1 MKTKNK
7 ARSFGGAFLTTI
19 CAGLS
24 ICWFLRPSTTVP
36 AWPKETEALTTLA
49 QQYGIKRPPQSHWV
63 VLVSVGGCG
72 GCLNQLLKF
81 MSRHQDD
88 PRYIFIVPARSR
100 KDFALDIPS
109 NIRLQKNVFRDSLE
123 TCYRDNL
130 LQPPE
135 NTVYQVE
142 HGRVTKK
149 IVLTPD
155 NIAEQLLYLEG
166 NGLE

>member
-1 MKTKNK
+1 
-7 ARSFGGAFLTTI
+7 
-19 CAGLS
+19 
-24 ICWFLRPSTTVP
+24 
-36 AWPKETEALTTLA
+36 
-49 QQYGIKRPPQSHWV
+49 
-63 VLVSVGGCG
+63 
-72 GCLNQLLKF
+72 

-123 TCYRDNL
+123 ICYRDSL

-142 HGRVTKK
+142 HGRVTEK

-155 NIAEQLLYLEG
+155 NIAERLLYLEG